1 MAHFY
6 APSVIFFDEI
16 DALTSKRGGDEHE
29 ASRRLKT
36 ELFVRIDGVSESNSA
51 HADAEQEDKKMVM
64 VLGATNRPWD
74 IDEAMI
80 RRLEKRI
87 CRMGVDSRYPVTYGR
102 RTEAVIQDKLEE
114 GEGERLCEL
123 RFVGKAD

>member
-16 DALTSKRGGDEHE
+16 DSLTSKRGGDEHE

-51 HADAEQEDKKMVM
+51 GADLQ
-64 VLGATNRPWD
+64 
-74 IDEAMI
+74 
-80 RRLEKRI
+80 
-87 CRMGVDSRYPVTYGR
+87 S
-102 RTEAVIQDKLEE
+102 
-114 GEGERLCEL
+114 
-123 RFVGKAD
+123 